1 MNLLNCVEEWLFL
14 LLSFSLARVATGTN
28 SIQKAREG
36 FRVIAQRAA
45 VCFDTT
51 QYMREINP
59 LYQTSFSQFRTLF
72 EAAISHSDRS
82 AVKALIDKLTHSAF
96 SATVRSVFE
105 RDRLVYSLLLAIE
118 VRLTADSC
126 WICLHIHKTQTQ
138 ACAHAHTHTHTH
150 THT

>member
-1 MNLLNCVEEWLFL
+1 MYGFFSP
-14 LLSFSLARVATGTN
+14 LLSSSLARIAHSTN

-59 LYQTSFSQFRTLF
+59 LYQTSFSQFRVIF

-96 SATVRSVFE
+96 TATVRSVFE
-105 RDRLVYSLLLAIE
+105 RDHMVYSLLLAVE
-118 VRLTADSC
+118 VRVVGLACRLGSC
-126 WICLHIHKTQTQ
+126 GPCLPSRELW
-138 ACAHAHTHTHTH
+138 ALLAV
-150 THT
+150 